1 MKFFF
6 DEAGNFNPKTGG
18 KLSLCVGI
26 AVPDSVE
33 LAFEHGFANFVK
45 CLDKSELKQGEPKGY
60 LLTINSRRTFCMLL
74 NSFIKRVCV
83 YPQIMLY
90 SKIYDKDLE
99 NLRRDLYDF
108 FKEYS
113 KTFKYKT
120 MQESVLLLGKQVKNM
135 HESQILR
142 MITLVYCIFIT
153 LQHSI
158 IFLTSGE
165 NRDSF
170 NKVDLVIDPVNK
182 QKDSRENISFLP
194 LLKGWTLAWSQKNP
208 IVLVE
213 EIHTRNH
220 PFVKKYERPD
230 NKVDFTDI
238 IKNGICYSDSKTS
251 WGLQVADIA
260 ANSLKLALED
270 ACCNGSNLEFYGRIM
285 QNSTL
290 GDKIA
295 PGFITIS
302 ESNSRSTGKEWDI
315 LAKVRKE
322 YSSKN

>member
-1 MKFFF
+1 
-6 DEAGNFNPKTGG
+6 
-18 KLSLCVGI
+18 
-26 AVPDSVE
+26 
-33 LAFEHGFANFVK
+33 
-45 CLDKSELKQGEPKGY
+45 
-60 LLTINSRRTFCMLL
+60 
-74 NSFIKRVCV
+74 
-83 YPQIMLY
+83 MLY

-220 PFVKKYERPD
+220 PFV
-230 NKVDFTDI
+230 NLT
-238 IKNGICYSDSKTS
+238 
-251 WGLQVADIA
+251 LH
-260 ANSLKLALED
+260 ALH
-270 ACCNGSNLEFYGRIM
+270 
-285 QNSTL
+285 
-290 GDKIA
+290 
-295 PGFITIS
+295 
-302 ESNSRSTGKEWDI
+302 
-315 LAKVRKE
+315 
-322 YSSKN
+322 